1 MTEIADLER
10 GYRRWLRWYPASFR
24 REYEAEMLGV
34 LMAHARA
41 GQQRPEPMECLDVV
55 VSAPCVRLSP
65 RVPRSDRCAFAAV
78 RLMYLGAVV

>member
-41 GQQRPEPMECLDVV
+41 GQQRPEPMECLDVGGKR
-55 VSAPCVRLSP
+55 AVRAAEPEGASIGPLRVRRSQAH
-65 RVPRSDRCAFAAV
+65 VPRRRS
-78 RLMYLGAVV
+78 